1 MTLMSKDTVAASI
14 ERALAERFG
23 ERIAVDPALGGLAAL
38 EKIAAYRSHRQFLPR
53 SIEPELLRLLCACAL
68 SAPSKSDL
76 QQSDILIVND
86 MAIRKAIVATIP
98 DMPWIN
104 DAPAFLVF
112 LANGERLPLVCTL
125 RGKPFPNDHL
135 DQFFNALVD
144 SAIVLAT
151 FIGAATAAGL
161 GCCPISAIRDH
172 PVTMSA
178 LLRLPERVVPVAGL
192 CVGWPAQKGEITPR
206 LSLQTTVI
214 SDRYR
219 ERDLA
224 AEIDAY
230 DQRRASLR
238 PYRRQRSADRWGE
251 APSYGWSEDKA
262 RQYAD
267 PARAD
272 FGAFVRGKGFRLD

>member
-1 MTLMSKDTVAASI
+1 MSNDAIARSI

-23 ERIAVDPALGGLAAL
+23 ERIAVDPSLRGLAAL
-38 EKIAAYRSHRQFLPR
+38 ERMAAYRSHRRFLPR
-53 SIEPELLRLLCACAL
+53 AVEPEHLRLLCACAL

-76 QQSDILIVND
+76 QQADILIVSD
-86 MAIRKAIVATIP
+86 MTIRKEIVATIP

-104 DAPAFLVF
+104 EAPAFLVF
-112 LANGERLPLVCTL
+112 VANGERLPIVCKL

-135 DQFFNALVD
+135 DQFFNAVVD
-144 SAIVLAT
+144 CGIVLAA
-151 FIGAATAAGL
+151 FINAATAVGL

-172 PVTMSA
+172 AGTIST
-178 LLRLPERVVPVAGL
+178 LLRLPDRVVPVAGL
-192 CVGWPAQKGEITPR
+192 CVGWPAQEGEITPR
-206 LSLQTTVI
+206 LSLQTTLI

-224 AEIDAY
+224 VEIAGY
-230 DQRRASLR
+230 DRRRAAAR
-238 PYRRQRSADRWGE
+238 PYRRQRSVERWGE
-251 APSYGWSEDKA
+251 ASLYGWSEDKA

-272 FGAFVRGKGFRLD
+272 FGVFVRAKGFRLD

>member
-23 ERIAVDPALGGLAAL
+23 ERIAVDPALTGLAAL

-53 SIEPELLRLLCACAL
+53 SIEPEFLRLLCACAL

-98 DMPWIN
+98 NMPWIN

-135 DQFFNALVD
+135 DQFFNSVVD
-144 SAIVLAT
+144 SAIVLAS
-151 FIGAATAAGL
+151 FVGAATAAGL
-161 GCCPISAIRDH
+161 GCCPISAIRNHAAEVSRLLALPDH
-172 PVTMSA
+172 VF
-178 LLRLPERVVPVAGL
+178 PVAGL
-192 CVGWPAQKGEITPR
+192 ALGWPRTEPTMSLR
-206 LSLQTTVI
+206 LPLAVTVHR
-214 SDRYR
+214 DRYSEAGLR
-219 ERDLA
+219 ELV
-224 AEIDAY
+224 DAY
-230 DQRRASLR
+230 DARRTAVQPYATQR
-238 PYRRQRSADRWGE
+238 YTADFGRVHDY
-251 APSYGWSEDKA
+251 AWSEDKA
-262 RQYAD
+262 RQYTK
-267 PARAD
+267 PERET